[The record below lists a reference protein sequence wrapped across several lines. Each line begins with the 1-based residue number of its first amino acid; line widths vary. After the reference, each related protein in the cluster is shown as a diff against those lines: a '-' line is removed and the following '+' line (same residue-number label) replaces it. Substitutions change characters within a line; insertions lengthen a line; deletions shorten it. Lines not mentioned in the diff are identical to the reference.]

1 MSHVFKKFGNFISKI
16 IFGRVTEIFLSVDN
30 EFLLNKQIS
39 IVFFK
44 IQNVK
49 KILSFFYH
57 IYTKSIFASVAILK
71 HCNERLR
78 QIQTDFCIERISKY
92 FNNFTIYSLIWL
104 RNICKMTILAKNKVR
119 LVTFLTEVDFSVW
132 HFKNRTFV
140 E

>member
-57 IYTKSIFASVAILK
+57 IYTKSIFARVAIFK

-92 FNNFTIYSLIWL
+92 LNDLTIYTIQPDLIKEYL
-104 RNICKMTILAKNKVR
+104 
-119 LVTFLTEVDFSVW
+119 
-132 HFKNRTFV
+132 
-140 E
+140 